1 MQNLTTKTL
10 KIFWQHSKKYRWQ
23 VAVIIFGVLGHIVLQ
38 NLSPIL
44 YKRLIDIL
52 ALGDKQNI
60 APALHVVFLIL
71 GLSVV
76 RFTVARGFNF
86 VNNYFQ
92 PRVMADLENTC
103 FEYLQK
109 HSYSF
114 FSNSFVGSLVTKVK
128 RYERSFEN
136 IADQLTFDLGRT
148 VIETSFIFGVLFYQ
162 NHTIG
167 LMTMAWAAV
176 YYIFSYFYSLYKLPV
191 DKKRA
196 EADSLVTARLADTIT
211 NNFNVKIFSAYDKEN
226 KNFTKVT
233 NEQFKVRKKSWD
245 LGTIADLIQAAS
257 MVALE
262 VLVMYTAV
270 KLWQNGEISIGTV
283 ALVQSYFYRLFDKFW
298 GIGKQIRS
306 MYEALADANEMT
318 EILLTEHEVKDA
330 QNAKKL
336 KVTKG
341 EIVYE
346 NVNFT
351 YKDGSKVFKNFNFRI
366 APGERV
372 ALIGPSGGGKTS
384 LIKLL
389 YRFYDINSGKI
400 LIDGQDISKLTQDS
414 LRENLSLVPQEPIL
428 FHRSLLENIRY
439 GKPNASETEVIE
451 AAKKAHAH
459 EFISGFKEGYGT
471 LVGERGIKLSGGE
484 RQRVAIARAILKDAP
499 ILVMDEATSSLDSE
513 SEMLIQDAMVKLMAN
528 KTVIVIAHRLSTIM
542 QMNRIVVIDKGS
554 IAEEGQHQELLKAKQ
569 GIYQKLWKIQAGGF
583 A

>member
-1 MQNLTTKTL
+1 M
-10 KIFWQHSKKYRWQ
+10 
-23 VAVIIFGVLGHIVLQ
+23 AVIIFGVLGHIVLQ
-38 NLSPIL
+38 NFSPIL

-52 ALGDKQNI
+52 AQGDKQNI
-60 APALHVVFLIL
+60 TPALHVVYLIL

-148 VIETSFIFGVLFYQ
+148 VVETGFIFGVLIYQ
-162 NHTIG
+162 NRTIG
-167 LMTMAWAAV
+167 LMALTWAV
-176 YYIFSYFYSLYKLPV
+176 IYYIFSYFYSVYKLPV

-196 EADSLVTARLADTIT
+196 EADTLVTAQLADSIT

-226 KNFTKVT
+226 QNFKTATEK
-233 NEQFKVRKKSWD
+233 QFKIRKKSWD
-245 LGTIADLIQAAS
+245 LGTISDLIQAAT
-257 MVALE
+257 MVTLE
-262 VLVMYTAV
+262 IIVMYTAV
-270 KLWQNGEISIGTV
+270 KMWQRGEISIGTV

-318 EILLTEHEVKDA
+318 EILLTQHEVKDEK
-330 QNAKKL
+330 NAKKL
-336 KVTKG
+336 KIQTA
-341 EIVYE
+341 EINYE
-346 NVNFT
+346 NVDFK
-351 YKDGSKVFKNFNFRI
+351 YKDGSSVLKSFNFKI
-366 APGERV
+366 SPGQRV
-372 ALIGPSGGGKTS
+372 AFIGPSGGGKTT
-384 LIKLL
+384 LVKLL
-389 YRFYDINSGKI
+389 FRFYDIQAGKI
-400 LIDGQDISKLTQDS
+400 SISGQDISKVTQDS
-414 LRENLSLVPQEPIL
+414 LRENIALVPQEPIL
-428 FHRSLLENIRY
+428 FHRTLMENIRY
-439 GKPNASETEVIE
+439 GKPGASDLEVIE
-451 AAKKAHAH
+451 AAKKANAH
-459 EFISGFKEGYGT
+459 EFISKFQEGYKT

-484 RQRVAIARAILKDAP
+484 RQRVAIARAILKNAP

-513 SEMLIQDAMVKLMAN
+513 SEMLIQEAMVNLMRG
-528 KTVIVIAHRLSTIM
+528 KTAVVIAHRLSTIM
-542 QMNRIVVIDKGS
+542 QMDRIVVIDKGS
-554 IAEEGQHQELLKAKQ
+554 IAEEGKHQELLKINQ

-583 A
+583 SA